1 MMPYG
6 WAWSSLQLT
15 GQAKFWHPA
24 ARSDTSAPAAP
35 APATAAPDSPAPRRV
50 WARRPGL
57 LTRRLVLAR

>member
-1 MMPYG
+1 MFMMPYG

-24 ARSDTSAPAAP
+24 
-35 APATAAPDSPAPRRV
+35 
-50 WARRPGL
+50 GL